1 MSFSTRTTRL
11 ARSISK
17 GGSAGGQRLRLEVD
31 APEPHVQGAGSAN
44 TLSSVD
50 IPSSGTVMQVW
61 ETLVS
66 SGQNSVAAPPDT
78 VQMVARTWWSHISV
92 GTVPLAKYSV

>member
-1 MSFSTRTTRL
+1 MYPGPMGVVPKVPFGFMIVEVP
-11 ARSISK
+11 A
-17 GGSAGGQRLRLEVD
+17 LECT
-31 APEPHVQGAGSAN
+31 VQGAGSAY